1 MEDAAAREAGA
12 STGEFVFP
20 DGGGGALLM
29 DDERSFNAAAC
40 AAADLFVEL
49 VNAFVKGSLLE
60 NEVK

>member
-1 MEDAAAREAGA
+1 M
-12 STGEFVFP
+12 
-20 DGGGGALLM
+20 DG
-29 DDERSFNAAAC
+29 ERSFNAAACAVC

>member
-1 MEDAAAREAGA
+1 M
-12 STGEFVFP
+12 
-20 DGGGGALLM
+20 DG
-29 DDERSFNAAAC
+29 ERSFN